1 MEDILSQEETSRGV
15 LGHDAVR
22 SLLEALTK
30 KNKRKIV
37 PFQMNSTTKLDNI
50 LQFMDLL
57 PL

>member
-15 LGHDAVR
+15 LGHDAVL

-37 PFQMNSTTKLDNI
+37 PFQMNSTTKLDNM

-57 PL
+57 LL